1 MNTGGFN
8 RLFQWGFNCSFKLF
22 LNRFVFVMRTV
33 EMMALELKKEAEQT
47 PSREADIQLAR
58 DCVVGD
64 LTAQRRLANR
74 IYHLVTTTV
83 TCGLNSSLSAEDI
96 VQESL
101 IEVLRSLSGYRGD
114 CSLETWTRKVTV
126 RLVSKAV
133 RKQRRREGLMAFFPR
148 PELQWPEG
156 EAQISNIEL
165 RDYLNGLLRRLSP
178 SQALCIQLRY
188 VEELGIAE
196 IAHIVDAPE
205 ETVRNR
211 IKRGRAKLQK
221 MISRNPAIAG
231 WLERETV

>member
-1 MNTGGFN
+1 M
-8 RLFQWGFNCSFKLF
+8 
-22 LNRFVFVMRTV
+22 MRTV